1 MNIRGDH
8 DPIGIAS
15 EDFRMIR
22 LCRGPT
28 IHSYLSEIEI
38 RQTTMDV
45 QFWNG
50 TVLK

>member
-1 MNIRGDH
+1 MIIRGDH

-15 EDFRMIR
+15 EDFKIIR
-22 LCRGPT
+22 LCRGLT
-28 IHSYLSEIEI
+28 IHSYLPEIEI
-38 RQTTMDV
+38 RQTSMDE